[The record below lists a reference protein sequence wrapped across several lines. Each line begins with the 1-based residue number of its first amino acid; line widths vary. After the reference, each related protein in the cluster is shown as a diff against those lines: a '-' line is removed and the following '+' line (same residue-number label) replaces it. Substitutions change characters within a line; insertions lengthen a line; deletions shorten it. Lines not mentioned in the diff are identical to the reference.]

1 MPKLKVLLVNP
12 PVFHVFEPWYDTP
25 DFVRPSIAYIAAYL
39 REYMDCDIR
48 LIDSKFE
55 RLNFVDTV
63 NQIEDFAPDIVAYT
77 AFTNEIKPAA
87 KLAQMLL
94 ERNRVKPLQVVGG
107 VHVTALPE
115 VSMQEFPQ
123 FDVVVYGEGEITFL
137 QLCQAHAAAAPF
149 DDINGLVFRSAD
161 GALVKTAPRERIVDI
176 NEIPVPA
183 WDLLPPA
190 RQYFIQASRGCP
202 FSCKFCMN
210 PGGKFV
216 RHRTAESVIDEIRDL
231 ATNYGAKKIAYGDE
245 IFTVDLPWTKDLVRK
260 KIAADVHHLVEWSAT
275 THVRFIDDELCA
287 LMKASNC
294 SGVGLGIETGN
305 EEHLKKVGKGTN
317 LEMMLNARECTKRA
331 NLWTETFC
339 ILGQI
344 DETLDS
350 LKDTINLV
358 IRLNPD
364 LPIFGIMV
372 PYPGTEVARLAARGQ
387 GGYKIVSTDWDDYNK
402 QIGGALEFAGLTRSQ
417 VEFFQIYA
425 YVKVY
430 LANRRYWDL
439 AKFCR
444 TYGHAGLIV
453 VLKNLK
459 FAVNNLFGKN
469 QKTRKECQP
478 SQVIAIGEAMD
489 DWEKWQLAELKRVKK
504 ASSEPLNNSL

>member
-1 MPKLKVLLVNP
+1 MSKLKIVLVNP
-12 PVFHVFEPWYDTP
+12 PVFHVYEPWYDTP
-25 DFVRPSIAYIAAYL
+25 AFVRPSIAYIAAYL
-39 REYMDCDIR
+39 RDHMDCDIR

-55 RLNFVDTV
+55 RLNFVETV
-63 NQIEDFAPDIVAYT
+63 NRIEEFAPDIVGYT

-87 KLAQMLL
+87 KIAGMLI
-94 ERNRVKPLQVVGG
+94 ERKKITPMQVVGG

-115 VSMQEFPQ
+115 VSLNEFPQ

-137 QLCQAHAAAAPF
+137 HLCQAYAASAPF
-149 DDINGLVFRSAD
+149 DGINGLVFHSAD
-161 GALVKTAPRERIVDI
+161 GAVVKTAPRERIVDI

-190 RQYFIQASRGCP
+190 KHYFIQASRGCP

-210 PGGKFV
+210 PGGKAV
-216 RHRTAESVIDEIRDL
+216 RHRTAESVIEEIRDL
-231 ATNYGAKKIAYGDE
+231 ATKFGAKKISYGDE

-260 KIAADVHHLVEWSAT
+260 KIEHNVHHLVEWSAT
-275 THVRFIDDELCA
+275 THVRFMDDELA
-287 LMKASNC
+287 GLMKASNC
-294 SGVGLGIETGN
+294 CGVGLGIETGS
-305 EEHLKKVGKGTN
+305 EEHLKKVGKGTT
-317 LEMMLNARECTKRA
+317 LELMLSARECTRRA

-350 LKDTINLV
+350 LRDTINLV

-372 PYPGTEVARLAARGQ
+372 PYPGTEVARLAAKGQ

-402 QIGGALEFAGLTRSQ
+402 QIGGALEFAGMTRSQ

-439 AKFCR
+439 AKFCW
-444 TYGHAGLIV
+444 TYGRAGIAV

-459 FAVNNLFGKN
+459 FAFYNLMGKS
-469 QKTRKECQP
+469 QKTTRECKP

-489 DWEKWQLAELKRVKK
+489 DWEQWQRAELKRVKK
-504 ASSEPLNNSL
+504 AASEAANSSA